1 MKEIMIKICAK
12 KLFTDEDYTIEM
24 LDFEQKAK
32 DFCDDLDDGDT
43 IWEIEIV
50 GSEDYFKMDSE
61 EYKKLQ
67 KEGVKND

>member
-1 MKEIMIKICAK
+1 MKELMVKIYAK
-12 KLFTDEDYTIEM
+12 KLFTDEDYTIQT

-32 DFCDDLDDGDT
+32 DFCSSLDDGET
-43 IWEIEIV
+43 IWEVEVV